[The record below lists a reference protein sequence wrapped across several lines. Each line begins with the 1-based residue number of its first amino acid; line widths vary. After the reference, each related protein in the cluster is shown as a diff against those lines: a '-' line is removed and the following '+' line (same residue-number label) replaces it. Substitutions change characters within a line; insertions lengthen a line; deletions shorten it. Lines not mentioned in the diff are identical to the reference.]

1 MHHAAYASTS
11 AAVVK
16 AVHEAYPEAI
26 SKPHYS
32 GCYALFVNVWCIVNL
47 LFVYLIY
54 VQFAV
59 RLYCQNKFFF
69 RFMHSIYAVWY
80 VLEVENWEMVLLL
93 LSKKCIYFISF
104 NRN

>member
-69 RFMHSIYAVWY
+69 PFYALYICSVVRFRGGKLGNGTLI
-80 VLEVENWEMVLLL
+80 VE
-93 LSKKCIYFISF
+93 
-104 NRN
+104 